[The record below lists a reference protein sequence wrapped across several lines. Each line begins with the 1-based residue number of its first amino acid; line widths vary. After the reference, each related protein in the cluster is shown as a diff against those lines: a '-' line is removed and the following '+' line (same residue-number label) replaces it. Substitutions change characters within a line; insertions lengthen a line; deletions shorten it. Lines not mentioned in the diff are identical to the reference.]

1 MGPGQHSVESS
12 LGLATA
18 PYADGDF
25 TVWLPSQWTALSE
38 RPFCDLSWE
47 YFIHAGWNS
56 SPFCS
61 KLTLLSTKQ
70 PQRMNETAMREDLAQ
85 SKYVSRGSF
94 LCFPG
99 FQENVIQPQRQGLG
113 GRWGPASRGGLF
125 PICSHPSQELH
136 LPMEEKPDTCLP
148 AVSESDPAFLFLV
161 AETKDLAHS
170 LLGLRQE
177 ALQWIFLRGSPE
189 AGATRSW
196 PAFLGLGL
204 AGSALSLSQARS
216 HGPER
221 HQDLE
226 LRHRQLIPLSW
237 PPQRICLVGLRLK
250 PLNDSSCWVG
260 PVDTVTFGFC

>member
-1 MGPGQHSVESS
+1 
-12 LGLATA
+12 
-18 PYADGDF
+18 
-25 TVWLPSQWTALSE
+25 
-38 RPFCDLSWE
+38 
-47 YFIHAGWNS
+47 
-56 SPFCS
+56 
-61 KLTLLSTKQ
+61 
-70 PQRMNETAMREDLAQ
+70 
-85 SKYVSRGSF
+85 
-94 LCFPG
+94 
-99 FQENVIQPQRQGLG
+99 
-113 GRWGPASRGGLF
+113 
-125 PICSHPSQELH
+125 
-136 LPMEEKPDTCLP
+136 MEEKPDTCLP

-204 AGSALSLSQARS
+204 AGSALSLSQASRS

-237 PPQRICLVGLRLK
+237 PPQCICLVGLRLK
-250 PLNDSSCWVG
+250 PLNDSSC
-260 PVDTVTFGFC
+260 